1 MCENT
6 ESTGSNTGCTP
17 VFNELLTL
25 TFSVMVLLGVIP
37 QSNLMAQSDPVAIV
51 SNLRKST
58 VYFVLPTATD
68 KLAALKEE
76 ATRATKP
83 NQKIRLL
90 SRIEAE
96 KLEVDSFSVALQ
108 AAVSRYYSFSAYDFI
123 ADTSVRQLLSTKK
136 TDPDIYLVR
145 RATTESGAD
154 ALVLSDFRMR
164 PLSRPIPY
172 YARLTRFSSFID
184 AFFGKDAF
192 SWRDLNEVIRKWSA
206 RLEAFAE
213 GID

>member
-1 MCENT
+1 MYENT
-6 ESTGSNTGCTP
+6 ESTGSNRGGTP

-25 TFSVMVLLGVIP
+25 TFSVLLLLGVIP
-37 QSNLMAQSDPVAIV
+37 ESHLMAQSDPAVIV

-68 KLAALKEE
+68 KLAALKED
-76 ATRATKP
+76 AARATKP
-83 NQKIRLL
+83 NQKKRLL
-90 SRIEAE
+90 SRIEAQ
-96 KLEVDSFSVALQ
+96 KLEVDSFSVALR

-123 ADTSVRQLLSTKK
+123 TDTSVKQLLSTNK

-172 YARLTRFSSFID
+172 YARLTRFSSFFD
-184 AFFGKDAF
+184 AFFGKDFF
-192 SWRDLNEVIRKWSA
+192 SWRDLNEVIRKWSV
-206 RLEAFAE
+206 RLETYAE

>member
-6 ESTGSNTGCTP
+6 ESTSSNRGGTP

-25 TFSVMVLLGVIP
+25 TFSGLLLLGVFP
-37 QSNLMAQSDPVAIV
+37 ESHLMAQSDPAWIV
-51 SNLRKST
+51 STLRKST
-58 VYFVLPTATD
+58 VYFVLPTATN

-76 ATRATKP
+76 AARTHKSNR
-83 NQKIRLL
+83 QKRLL
-90 SRIEAE
+90 NRIEAE
-96 KLEVDSFSVALQ
+96 QLEVDSFNVALR
-108 AAVSRYYSFSAYDFI
+108 AAVSRHYSFSAYDFI
-123 ADTSVRQLLSTKK
+123 ADTSVKQLLSTKK

-172 YARLTRFSSFID
+172 YARLTRFSSFFD
-184 AFFGKDAF
+184 AFVGKDVF

-206 RLEAFAE
+206 RLETFAE